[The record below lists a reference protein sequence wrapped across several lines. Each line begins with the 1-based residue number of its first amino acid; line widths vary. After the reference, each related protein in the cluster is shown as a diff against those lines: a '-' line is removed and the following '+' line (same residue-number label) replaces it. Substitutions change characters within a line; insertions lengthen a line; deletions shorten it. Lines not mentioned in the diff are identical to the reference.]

1 MTSTSRRQFNHLAL
15 AALSGTLAGS
25 ILGCSGGKKSNVAD
39 NKGAGPSEPDAEP
52 AKADMAATAKTY
64 DENLLLAGDPHVC
77 RGLNQCKNQGKS
89 KMNECAG
96 QGDCAT
102 AEKHACDGLNTCK
115 GQGGCGEHPGQNQCK
130 GQGACAVVLKDK
142 TWDKARAK
150 FEELMTAA
158 NKKFGPA
165 PAKG

>member
-1 MTSTSRRQFNHLAL
+1 MASTSRRQFSQLAL

-25 ILGCSGGKKSNVAD
+25 IIGCSQSAPQKTSEKMD
-39 NKGAGPSEPDAEP
+39 AGPAEEKPAAAEP
-52 AKADMAATAKTY
+52 AKTY

-77 RGLNQCKNQGKS
+77 RGLNQCKNQGKT

-96 QGDCAT
+96 QGECAT
-102 AEKHACDGLNTCK
+102 AEKHACDGLNSCK

-130 GQGACAVVLKDK
+130 GQGGCAVILKDK

-150 FEELMTAA
+150 FEELMTAH
-158 NKKFGPA
+158 NMKFGPA